1 MQAMFLFFAK
11 VIANRLLLCS
21 ISEKEIDWER
31 LRDLLQLAQKARS
44 KYVPSAEDKDDDR
57 ATLSR
62 QTIELF
68 SRFLT
73 SKTGLF
79 LKRPLVHELAQAID
93 GMASIGEAR
102 LLKVSRGLLPT
113 LPGMSGPINE
123 RVMGEMR
130 QMLDTFQDAL
140 TVENGNSNSKSPS
153 IVGQGQAR
161 LEAMRQVIQEVST
174 LVTDERLREDSGPLL
189 EEVRSVIQMVAVEV
203 LEIRGSR
210 AVRAI
215 MGLEPS
221 G

>member
-1 MQAMFLFFAK
+1 
-11 VIANRLLLCS
+11 
-21 ISEKEIDWER
+21 
-31 LRDLLQLAQKARS
+31 
-44 KYVPSAEDKDDDR
+44 
-57 ATLSR
+57 
-62 QTIELF
+62 
-68 SRFLT
+68 
-73 SKTGLF
+73 
-79 LKRPLVHELAQAID
+79 
-93 GMASIGEAR
+93 MASIGEAR
-102 LLKVSRGLLPT
+102 LLKLSRGLLPT

-140 TVENGNSNSKSPS
+140 TVENGNSNSNSNGKSPS
-153 IVGQGQAR
+153 FVGQGQAR
-161 LEAMRQVIQEVST
+161 LEAMRQVIQEVSA